1 MTVGWKGRKTKN
13 RFPSLTTALGNR
25 CCDSHLPT
33 GRRLFHLSQNRKP
46 KGVPRYRPSFLTSG
60 SFFDENM
67 LASVTGD
74 EPCIPSPCFSA
85 FDHLYSG
92 RWGWAQRL
100 LDPSL

>member
-1 MTVGWKGRKTKN
+1 MTVGWKGGKTKN

-25 CCDSHLPT
+25 CCDSHIPT

-67 LASVTGD
+67 LKRTPALKSCAYLPKSVGIQLDRERT
-74 EPCIPSPCFSA
+74 CFGSHH
-85 FDHLYSG
+85 DLN
-92 RWGWAQRL
+92 
-100 LDPSL
+100 